1 MTSEEV
7 ETEIRRCLTRLT
19 DEDASNVPENEDLGE
34 AIGLDSL
41 GRLELLS
48 EVEDRLDLTIYEA
61 DSMESMTIAGMRDIV
76 VRALTKKEHTQGEFA

>member
-1 MTSEEV
+1 MNKIEIEA
-7 ETEIRRCLTRLT
+7 EIRDSLERLT
-19 DEDASNVPENEDLGE
+19 DQDVSHISVDRDLGE

-61 DSMESMTIAGMRDIV
+61 DSEETTTIAGMLRIV
-76 VRALTKKEHTQGEFA
+76 EKAQVEKLESV